1 MAVWRVSGIVLVLVS
16 SALLGGCVSAQG
28 SWGSEFDRESFAS
41 CMRTQGWDIQVVN
54 GELSGGFGG
63 PEQEDSFLRDSEW
76 CANVAAS

>member
-1 MAVWRVSGIVLVLVS
+1 MRVSRISLTVLTLVCC
-16 SALLGGCVSAQG
+16 ALLSGCASAQG
-28 SWGSEFDRESFAS
+28 SLGSEFDRESFAS
-41 CMRTQGWDIQVVN
+41 CMRTQGWDVHVVN